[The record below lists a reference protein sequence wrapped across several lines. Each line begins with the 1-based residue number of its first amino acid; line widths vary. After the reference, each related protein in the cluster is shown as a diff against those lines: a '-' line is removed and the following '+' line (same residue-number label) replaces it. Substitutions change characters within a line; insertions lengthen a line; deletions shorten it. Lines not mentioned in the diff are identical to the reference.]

1 MKRKGGL
8 KMVFMGIIVLA
19 GFSAAVMVLWNL
31 LIPGIFGLAAINFW
45 QALGLFIFARIL
57 FGGFGF
63 GMRGRMMAGHHKNPI
78 HDKWMKMT
86 PEQRREFINKR
97 KEYASRHP
105 FGRNDFFAGGGFED
119 RNDEPRKD
127 NE

>member
-8 KMVFMGIIVLA
+8 KMFFMGAIVLA

-45 QALGLFIFARIL
+45 QAIGLFILARIL

-63 GMRGRMMAGHHKNPI
+63 GMKGRMMAAHHKNPI

-97 KEYASRHP
+97 KEYASGHP
-105 FGRNDFFAGGGFED
+105 FGGSEFFARGGFGGMS
-119 RNDEPRKD
+119 DEPKKD